1 MKNIS
6 AADAAFLLAN
16 MHDKGELIV
25 TQNNE
30 THIKYTNEDET
41 MCAELFIIIKYSE
54 NNNFIE
60 SEYAFTYVNM
70 RDNTICCCATDINY
84 TDEDDDSLN
93 LLYNC
98 TYTY

>member
-1 MKNIS
+1 MTNIS
-6 AADAAFLLAN
+6 AARAAFLLAI

-30 THIKYTNEDET
+30 THIKYTNEEET
-41 MCAELFIIIKYSE
+41 ICAELFIVIKYSE
-54 NNNFIE
+54 DNNFIE
-60 SEYAFTYVNM
+60 SEYVFTYVNM
-70 RDNTICCCATDINY
+70 RNNTICCYATDTNY

-93 LLYNC
+93 MLYNC